1 MLKRSGTKGSEPSR
15 AGMKGATAS
24 RAGMSLVEVLVALSL
39 GAIVL
44 AVAASSM
51 LRQQRGVRWIE
62 GLSAAELQVRPVSS
76 ALPDELSQ
84 LDASAGDIAPG
95 EASDSSLQLRA
106 VVAASLS
113 CDSAAALTLLPD
125 TASAPAMVGGMS
137 APAVGD
143 SVWFYLGSPLGWRA
157 RTVTGVARTTTACG
171 VPTSAAAPTFRL
183 LLDAPAGVSA
193 GTPVRVTRW
202 ERWVVYRASDGRWY
216 VGIRDYS
223 PATSRFLSAQPVA
236 GPFLRSVRGGA
247 RTGFRYFDASG
258 SPLDPDGTNEGR
270 IARVRIT
277 TLSVVPA
284 TGADTVRRDSTDAVL
299 SRSDVP

>member
-1 MLKRSGTKGSEPSR
+1 MKRST
-15 AGMKGATAS
+15 TS
-24 RAGMSLVEVLVALSL
+24 RAGMSLVELLVALSL

-62 GLSAAELQVRPVSS
+62 GLSGAELQVRPVSS
-76 ALPDELSQ
+76 ALTDELTQ
-84 LDASAGDIAPG
+84 LDASTGDIAPG

-106 VVAASLS
+106 VVAASLT

-125 TASAPAMVGGMS
+125 TASVPAMVGGMS

-143 SVWFYLGSPLGWRA
+143 SVWLYLGTSLGWRA
-157 RTVTGVARTTTACG
+157 RTVTGVARTTTACAA
-171 VPTSAAAPTFRL
+171 PTSAAGPTFRL
-183 LLDAPAGVSA
+183 LLDAPAGASA

-202 ERWVVYRASDGRWY
+202 ERWVVYRAGDGRWY

-236 GPFLRSVRGGA
+236 GPFLRSVRGGT
-247 RTGFRYFDASG
+247 RTGFRYFDAAG
-258 SPLDPDGTNEGR
+258 SPLEPDGTNERG

-277 TLSVVPA
+277 ALSVVPA
-284 TGADTVRRDSTDAVL
+284 TGDDTVRHDSTDAVL
-299 SRSDVP
+299 ARSDAP